1 MLLGEADHSWGWPG
15 PAAAARQLGS
25 ASCRSASSWPMVR
38 DDSALLAAMLSRW
51 LSCARSTLSAAA
63 RQRSD
68 GAGRADAELPVS
80 TLWYLGHRVMS

>member
-1 MLLGEADHSWGWPG
+1 
-15 PAAAARQLGS
+15 
-25 ASCRSASSWPMVR
+25 MVR

-80 TLWYLGHRVMS
+80 TLWYLEPQSYELIKKALNIGIESLQD